1 MKMKKMSLISIVFLA
16 AAVFALIVPGVVP
29 AQADGAISTTLVD
42 DGTFIT
48 VKEAGGGEI
57 LSLYRI
63 RGDRIILVDTV
74 FNTSDRGSNKTKLST
89 RYLHRVDVENE

>member
-16 AAVFALIVPGVVP
+16 AAVFALTVPGAVP
-29 AQADGAISTTLVD
+29 AQADGAILTTVVD

-48 VKEAGGGEI
+48 VKEARGGEI

-74 FNTSDRGSNKTKLST
+74 FNTSDRGSSNTKLPT
-89 RYLHRVDVENE
+89 RYLHRVDVEND

>member
-1 MKMKKMSLISIVFLA
+1 MKKISLISIVFLA
-16 AAVFALIVPGVVP
+16 VTVFALTVPGVLP
-29 AQADGAISTTLVD
+29 AQADGTISATMVD

-48 VKEAGGGEI
+48 VKEARGGEI

-74 FNTSDRGSNKTKLST
+74 FNTSDRGSSDTKLPT

>member
-1 MKMKKMSLISIVFLA
+1 MKRMSLIYIVFLA
-16 AAVFALIVPGVVP
+16 ATVFALTVPGAVP
-29 AQADGAISTTLVD
+29 AQADGTISSTVVD

-48 VKEAGGGEI
+48 VKEARGGEV

-74 FNTSDRGSNKTKLST
+74 FNTSDRGSSNTKLPT
-89 RYLHRVDVENE
+89 RYLHRVAVDNE